1 MCRLANVP
9 IDHQSN
15 HSIMLSNIILENE
28 RVLLRPLEAGD
39 YEHLLPF
46 ALHEPDLWRYSLIN
60 PAGADGMRA
69 YIDTALRERE
79 AQKEYPFI
87 VFDKLA
93 NTYAGSSRFYDI
105 QPVNAAAQLGYT
117 WYGTAFQRTGLNRHC
132 KWLLLQFAFEQW
144 GLERVEFRADADNQ
158 RSIAAMQA
166 IGCVPEGILRS
177 HLHTFTGR
185 RRSSMVL
192 SILKEEWLGGTKE
205 KLRQKIYG

>member
-1 MCRLANVP
+1 MTTFP
-9 IDHQSN
+9 FTEP
-15 HSIMLSNIILENE
+15 IILENE
-28 RVLLRPLEAGD
+28 RVLLRPLEADD

-46 ALHEPDLWRYSLIN
+46 ALQEPDIWRFSLIN

-69 YIDTALRERE
+69 YIETAIAERA

-87 VFDKLA
+87 IFDKQA
-93 NTYAGSSRFYDI
+93 NAYAGSSRFYDI

-117 WYGTAFQRTGLNRHC
+117 WYGAAFQRTGLNRHC
-132 KWLLLQFAFEQW
+132 KLLMLRFAFEQW
-144 GLERVEFRADADNQ
+144 GLERVEFRADANNE
-158 RSIAAMQA
+158 RSINAMKA

-192 SILKEEWLGGTKE
+192 SILKDEWLGGVKE
-205 KLRQKIYG
+205 SLLQKIQ